1 MNTTQHDD
9 SSQSSWQSRLIRGLV
24 VLLFLLI
31 SRIASALLV
40 LVAVF
45 QFVSTLICNRANG
58 KLKSFGACLGGYL
71 KQIAE
76 FVSYNVD
83 RKPWPFSGW
92 PPPESTSETGH

>member
-1 MNTTQHDD
+1 MNTKQCNDGPQGT
-9 SSQSSWQSRLIRGLV
+9 WQSRLIRGLV
-24 VLLFLLI
+24 VLLFLVI

-45 QFVSTLICNRANG
+45 QFFSTLICKRANG
-58 KLKSFGACLGGYL
+58 RLKSFGACLGGYL
-71 KQIAE
+71 KQIAD

-92 PPPESTSETGH
+92 PSPESTSETGS